1 MGATHLVEGF
11 ARNEV
16 RAHMDL
22 IGYTPAERR
31 EAWGYLLDM
40 EREYREIR
48 KKAEAKEK
56 AGKDNRIIRDL

>member
-11 ARNEV
+11 ARHDV

-31 EAWGYLLDM
+31 EAWDYLAEM
-40 EREYREIR
+40 EREYRDIR
-48 KKAEAKEK
+48 TKSAAKDK
-56 AGKDNRIIRDL
+56 PGTDNRIIREL